1 MPPSSPSPTHDAPD
15 ERWTD
20 AFVGRDH
27 ELAEVLELL
36 ERSRDG
42 VAVCLLAGDA
52 GMGKT
57 RLARELEA
65 HAVERGH
72 RVVWGLGWADTG
84 SPPYWPWT
92 QVVRQLLGRRSG
104 TDLAALVLAEGAA
117 ADRAELFD
125 ATAAIIE
132 QAAARRPLV
141 VVLDDLHVADPPT
154 IALLGFVAT
163 HLREVPLL
171 VVATIRD
178 REVRR
183 RAELAD
189 ALGRL
194 DRHATTITLAGL
206 DVTAVGRLVGSRS
219 RARDLHAATGGN
231 PMFLEQVQRGDID
244 TADTLVSVL
253 QTRVAQLPP
262 EVARTVATAALVG
275 PDPAPDAL
283 ATVLDLPVQIVQ
295 EHLATAAAHGLFDR
309 TDARP
314 AHPLTADAA
323 LRSLADGDREAL
335 HAAAADRLPSAS
347 PADRAHH
354 LLHAGPARWRD
365 AVDACAQ
372 AADAARVSHAHE
384 DAVGH
389 LRRAVELAQ
398 HHEAGAAV
406 LADLTLAL
414 AGSVVEA
421 SGRADAEDL
430 YLSAWALA
438 EATDDPWL
446 IGRAGARHGT
456 QYYFAGDITH
466 AVAANARVALDRL
479 GDGDT
484 ELHARLHA
492 TLAAASIVEA
502 PVDAVDHAGRAVQI
516 ARRCGDPAAT
526 AAALVAEQVAD
537 LGPATLFRRLETAR
551 EIIALAEEARTPD
564 LAVHGRF
571 LLMGALLERGEVGEL
586 DAQLRQQDARID
598 EFASPRFA
606 RHALWFRCTRA
617 MLDGDAD
624 AVEALA
630 DECFEIA
637 DRLGD
642 PDGIA
647 VFGAQYGVARW
658 MRGLVLEME
667 GAYVDSARAD
677 PDEPVWRG
685 VLAWLWGTHGRLDEA
700 RGALDLVPP
709 ATELASGQYTLL
721 TLVTAADAALAVDD
735 PDRAAE
741 LWEALLPYA
750 DRVVPIAMGAACWG
764 TVAHRL
770 GALALRLGHVEEGV
784 AHLEQAISL
793 CARLGARPWLAEA
806 QLSLADALLD
816 TGHPAPGRV
825 QQLVSEAAAT
835 AAALGLGALDAQLD
849 AVQARLDGRPAAGS
863 KEPVA
868 RAEPALVVA
877 APARPRLAVLGTFEV
892 LAADGSTPRWTS
904 RKARQLLK
912 ILIARRGAPIA
923 RDHVMHLLWPDQEPE
938 LLRNRLSVAL
948 STVRR
953 ALDPARSSPASRFV
967 AAESDTLRL
976 VLAHVDLDT
985 EEFLAAAQRAID
997 AHRAGDPGAP
1007 TALREAIDRH
1017 GGDPLPDE
1025 PYAEWAE
1032 PLRREVTGLLLTTLR
1047 CHAESTVATGDHVGA
1062 AATFRRL
1069 LEVDPYDEPAHL
1081 GLVETLRSL
1090 GAHGQAEAARRR
1102 YLDAMAELGLPTG
1115 G

>member
-1 MPPSSPSPTHDAPD
+1 MPPSSPSPTHDAPG

-20 AFVGRDH
+20 AFVGRDQ
-27 ELAEVLELL
+27 ELTQVLELL

-92 QVVRQLLGRRSG
+92 QVVRQLLGTRSG

-132 QAAARRPLV
+132 QAATRRALV

-178 REVRR
+178 REVRQ

-189 ALGRL
+189 ALDRL
-194 DRHATTITLAGL
+194 DRHATTITLTGL
-206 DVTAVGRLVGSRS
+206 DVAAVGRLVGSRS

-253 QTRVAQLPP
+253 QARVAQLPP

-283 ATVLDLPVQIVQ
+283 ATVLDLPVQTVQ

-323 LRSLADGDREAL
+323 LRSLADDDREAL

-365 AVDACAQ
+365 AVGACVD
-372 AADAARVSHAHE
+372 AADAARASHAHE
-384 DAVGH
+384 DAVEH
-389 LRRAVELAQ
+389 LRRAVALAQ
-398 HHEAGAAV
+398 DHGAGAAV

-430 YLSAWALA
+430 YLTAWELA
-438 EATDDPWL
+438 EAADDPWL

-466 AVAANARVALDRL
+466 AVAANARAALDRL

-492 TLAAASIVEA
+492 TLAAASIVAA
-502 PVDAVDHAGRAVQI
+502 PVEAVDHARRAVQI
-516 ARRCGDPAAT
+516 ARRCGNPAAT

-537 LGPATLFRRLETAR
+537 LGPATLPHRLETAR

-630 DECFEIA
+630 DECFQIA
-637 DRLGD
+637 ERLGD

-658 MRGLVLEME
+658 LRGLVLEME
-667 GAYVDSARAD
+667 GVYVDSARTD
-677 PDEPVWRG
+677 PEEPMWRG
-685 VLAWLWGTHGRLDEA
+685 VLAWLWGAHGRRDEA

-709 ATELASGQYTLL
+709 AAELASGQYTLL

-735 PDRAAE
+735 LDRAAE

-770 GALALRLGHVEEGV
+770 GALALRLGHVEEGM

-806 QLSLADALLD
+806 QLSLAAALLD
-816 TGHPAPGRV
+816 AGEPASGRV
-825 QQLVSEAAAT
+825 QQLVTEAEAT
-835 AAALGLGALDAQLD
+835 VTALGLGALDAPLD
-849 AVQARLDGRPAAGS
+849 AVRARLDGRPAAGI
-863 KEPVA
+863 EAPDA
-868 RAEPALVVA
+868 GDRPAAVA
-877 APARPRLAVLGTFEV
+877 APARPLLAVLGTFEV
-892 LAADGSTPRWTS
+892 RAADGSTPRWTS

-923 RDHVMHLLWPDQEPE
+923 RDHVMHLLWPDQDPE

-953 ALDPARSSPASRFV
+953 ALDPARSSPAGRFV

-976 VLAHVDLDT
+976 VLSQVDLDT
-985 EEFLAAAQRAID
+985 EQFLAVAQRSID
-997 AHRAGDPGAP
+997 AHRAGEPGAP
-1007 TALREAIDRH
+1007 AALREAIDRH
-1017 GGDPLPDE
+1017 VGDPLPDE

-1032 PLRREVTGLLLTTLR
+1032 PLRREVTGLLLATLR
-1047 CHAESTVATGDHVGA
+1047 CHAESTVAAGDHVGA

-1081 GLVETLRSL
+1081 GLIETLRSL
-1090 GAHGQAEAARRR
+1090 GAHGQAEAAQRR
-1102 YLDAMAELGLPTG
+1102 YRDAMAELGLPAG
-1115 G
+1115 D